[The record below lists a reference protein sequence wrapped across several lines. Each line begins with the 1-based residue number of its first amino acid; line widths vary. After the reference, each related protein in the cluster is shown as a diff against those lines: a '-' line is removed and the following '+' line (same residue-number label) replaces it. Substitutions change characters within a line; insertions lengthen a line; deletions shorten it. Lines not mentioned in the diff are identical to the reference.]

1 MAKVRAEKSK
11 SQVEI
16 SVIRAAATSLGYN
29 ALKTEQEQA
38 MEAFSRGKDV
48 FVSLPTGYG
57 KSLCY
62 TLIPRIF
69 DMLRSEDKAS
79 IAIIISPL
87 ISLMQ
92 DQATIFNQKGISS
105 ICVSHK
111 DHATSESRRNI
122 FKGKYQLVFISPEPL
137 FGSLEWRRMLST
149 DIFMKNLHGRSSVL
163 TQHRAPEPPQRP
175 VALCQ
180 AIASYY
186 TVAGSTCRAGIIIN
200 AQGSALVLY

>member
-1 MAKVRAEKSK
+1 MEKSK
-11 SQVEI
+11 SVEI
-16 SVIRAAATSLGYN
+16 SVIRAAAASLGYN
-29 ALKTEQEQA
+29 ALKIEQEQA
-38 MEAFSRGKDV
+38 LEAFSRGKNV

-62 TLIPRIF
+62 ELIPRIF

-105 ICVSHK
+105 ICVGHK
-111 DHATSESRRNI
+111 DHATGESGRNI
-122 FKGKYQLVFISPEPL
+122 FKGKYQLIFISPEVL

-149 DIFMKNLHGRSSVL
+149 DIYMNNL
-163 TQHRAPEPPQRP
+163 
-175 VALCQ
+175 
-180 AIASYY
+180 IAF
-186 TVAGSTCRAGIIIN
+186 VVDEAHC
-200 AQGSALVLY
+200 VKKW